1 MIIQTLIIILMFVYY
16 SKFSFATN
24 SLFFMMGLGYFY
36 GIYAM
41 FNVEIVN
48 EKNLSLL
55 QSLTIPLFS
64 LSRLTQIVTLLQVRN
79 SDSISIISTFMQFGG
94 SAARVFTTLNE
105 VDDVLILSGFLV
117 GLVLNGTLLVLVI
130 FFKSSKVKKE

>member
-1 MIIQTLIIILMFVYY
+1 
-16 SKFSFATN
+16 
-24 SLFFMMGLGYFY
+24 MMGLGYFY

-64 LSRLTQIVTLLQVRN
+64 LSRLTQIVTLLQV
-79 SDSISIISTFMQFGG
+79 SFQ
-94 SAARVFTTLNE
+94 
-105 VDDVLILSGFLV
+105 LSCNLV
-117 GLVLNGTLLVLVI
+117 VQLQEFSLH
-130 FFKSSKVKKE
+130 

>member
-1 MIIQTLIIILMFVYY
+1 
-16 SKFSFATN
+16 
-24 SLFFMMGLGYFY
+24 
-36 GIYAM
+36 
-41 FNVEIVN
+41 
-48 EKNLSLL
+48 
-55 QSLTIPLFS
+55 
-64 LSRLTQIVTLLQVRN
+64 
-79 SDSISIISTFMQFGG
+79 MQFGG